1 MEQCEFALLILRY
14 WYLMEFLSQQNFPSE
29 SRDNKKANQT
39 ARTGEHRYPI
49 TVYRELDEQ
58 VPDIRTLLNEDAKTY
73 PFHSVTSDEVAICL
87 GKIGRNLCVEY
98 LRKKFGQT
106 DESPEVS
113 RGTICII
120 GLKCDGNGRYIQNSF
135 CISPLLWGV
144 AQLQNT
150 EGKINEEFLA
160 QLLSLSAYRT
170 AMAPFESELTEIVE
184 EQRVGKPVTT
194 PLLQRLYHSVCQ
206 AYLIPLFN
214 EATPFRGLAIHRRYS
229 SEESKVKN
237 LDPLYHSDLC
247 RSFFADDLR
256 LVTQQIEAGRYG
268 RQSEFERQV
277 IQYIVGAY
285 AEETFQNHWIDF
297 SKRLDVRPDKSTDS
311 LKDFF
316 WHHLDVSCA
325 PLGRWPSQ
333 FMPALMQQLAINL
346 GTVPQAPAGKLFS
359 VNGPPG
365 TGKTTLLKDII
376 AGNIVD
382 RARLT
387 AAYADPDD
395 AFVEMHFQDGDK
407 IQHSYSK
414 YCQSYFDFAD
424 PRMKDYG
431 MLVAS
436 CNNAAVENITKEL
449 PDREAL
455 LEGISSGRADASP
468 IREGL
473 QQVRRLFDP
482 QYIGECAL
490 SAFPLDRHK
499 GTAFRDVFFTEYA
512 NELAYRREGEWDRWG
527 LISAALGKADNI
539 SAYAYRVLR
548 PLTITHCSR
557 EKNQARKEFYSK
569 AVEQFQLQLAKVE
582 ELQQRIGKVSS
593 ARQTFLE
600 EKKKLEQIRQ
610 QLMQNLAESKREA
623 VRLQREIAAA
633 LDEVKKIQDESQ
645 NAGQILSALQSERLL
660 QDQQLHRADEK
671 IQRIKNEI
679 IELEARQGWK
689 EWLWAIIHKTTMLSQ
704 NIAERYCALD
714 GERQAK
720 SEMEARYRTLLQQ
733 LQERERHCRH
743 LSEAT
748 GEWNRRKHSCEE
760 AKQTCE
766 ISIGEVKR
774 QITLLDTEAQQ
785 MRTKYLELLE
795 CADKTTDVL
804 RQMTILND
812 EFWSLYGSEDEEE
825 STRAQVCN
833 PWFTEEYNRERE
845 KLFYC
850 ALQLHR
856 EFVLSSRACGWNL
869 RNLLMLWKVSQDEE
883 HKLVSFSQRDKESCF
898 GALLNTVFLLTPVIS
913 TTFASAGAMLHDI
926 RNPGEIGYLI
936 IDEAGQAQPQMAI
949 GALYRCRRAIVVG
962 DPKQVEPVVTDDM
975 DAIKRLIDTPYNHPY
990 RSKRRSVQEFADRI
1004 NPVGTSFSEMDG
1016 EQKTWVGCP
1025 LMVHRRCISPMY
1037 EISNAISYNNS
1048 MKQQTTEPSPQQEAG
1063 FCLESSAWFNVGG
1076 TEQSTQGKN
1085 HFVSNQGQKALE
1097 LIRLAFSKTDGIPDL
1112 FVISPFTTVKDGLAK
1127 MVRNLPEYRTD
1138 VRFSRWLEKNV
1149 GTVHTF
1155 QGREASE
1162 VIFLLGCDRNALG
1175 AVRWVNT
1182 NIVNV
1187 AVTRAKYRLY
1197 IIGDYTVWQ
1206 HSHVMQVVKSIMD
1219 SYAIRPLKKS
1229 PKIPMHKRKEMRSKS
1244 CFARCLGEPLLS
1256 WTARFPMLLPAL
1268 FANPSLQFG
1277 RMTPLCPQNK
1287 PTPLD

>member
-382 RARLT
+382 RARLM

-431 MLVAS
+431 
-436 CNNAAVENITKEL
+436 I
-449 PDREAL
+449 
-455 LEGISSGRADASP
+455 
-468 IREGL
+468 
-473 QQVRRLFDP
+473 
-482 QYIGECAL
+482 Y
-490 SAFPLDRHK
+490 
-499 GTAFRDVFFTEYA
+499 DVFPT
-512 NELAYRREGEWDRWG
+512 
-527 LISAALGKADNI
+527 
-539 SAYAYRVLR
+539 
-548 PLTITHCSR
+548 
-557 EKNQARKEFYSK
+557 
-569 AVEQFQLQLAKVE
+569 AK
-582 ELQQRIGKVSS
+582 
-593 ARQTFLE
+593 
-600 EKKKLEQIRQ
+600 
-610 QLMQNLAESKREA
+610 
-623 VRLQREIAAA
+623 
-633 LDEVKKIQDESQ
+633 
-645 NAGQILSALQSERLL
+645 
-660 QDQQLHRADEK
+660 
-671 IQRIKNEI
+671 
-679 IELEARQGWK
+679 
-689 EWLWAIIHKTTMLSQ
+689 
-704 NIAERYCALD
+704 
-714 GERQAK
+714 
-720 SEMEARYRTLLQQ
+720 
-733 LQERERHCRH
+733 
-743 LSEAT
+743 
-748 GEWNRRKHSCEE
+748 
-760 AKQTCE
+760 
-766 ISIGEVKR
+766 
-774 QITLLDTEAQQ
+774 
-785 MRTKYLELLE
+785 
-795 CADKTTDVL
+795 
-804 RQMTILND
+804 
-812 EFWSLYGSEDEEE
+812 
-825 STRAQVCN
+825 
-833 PWFTEEYNRERE
+833 
-845 KLFYC
+845 
-850 ALQLHR
+850 
-856 EFVLSSRACGWNL
+856 
-869 RNLLMLWKVSQDEE
+869 
-883 HKLVSFSQRDKESCF
+883 
-898 GALLNTVFLLTPVIS
+898 TVP
-913 TTFASAGAMLHDI
+913 
-926 RNPGEIGYLI
+926 N
-936 IDEAGQAQPQMAI
+936 
-949 GALYRCRRAIVVG
+949 
-962 DPKQVEPVVTDDM
+962 
-975 DAIKRLIDTPYNHPY
+975 
-990 RSKRRSVQEFADRI
+990 
-1004 NPVGTSFSEMDG
+1004 
-1016 EQKTWVGCP
+1016 
-1025 LMVHRRCISPMY
+1025 
-1037 EISNAISYNNS
+1037 
-1048 MKQQTTEPSPQQEAG
+1048 
-1063 FCLESSAWFNVGG
+1063 
-1076 TEQSTQGKN
+1076 
-1085 HFVSNQGQKALE
+1085 
-1097 LIRLAFSKTDGIPDL
+1097 
-1112 FVISPFTTVKDGLAK
+1112 
-1127 MVRNLPEYRTD
+1127 
-1138 VRFSRWLEKNV
+1138 
-1149 GTVHTF
+1149 
-1155 QGREASE
+1155 
-1162 VIFLLGCDRNALG
+1162 
-1175 AVRWVNT
+1175 
-1182 NIVNV
+1182 
-1187 AVTRAKYRLY
+1187 
-1197 IIGDYTVWQ
+1197 
-1206 HSHVMQVVKSIMD
+1206 
-1219 SYAIRPLKKS
+1219 
-1229 PKIPMHKRKEMRSKS
+1229 
-1244 CFARCLGEPLLS
+1244 
-1256 WTARFPMLLPAL
+1256 
-1268 FANPSLQFG
+1268 
-1277 RMTPLCPQNK
+1277 
-1287 PTPLD
+1287 